1 MAKKVIIWGQ
11 YTDYDKA
18 YKWIQTEL
26 LKGSIE
32 IDAIVLNEHN
42 LFKRL
47 DGIEVVPIDELLV
60 REYDYIINLNRL
72 EPAMITK
79 MLELLRIPMEKVI
92 PIKVFELPFFDLQ
105 RYLAVRESRVSIISC
120 NCWGG
125 YVYDSLGMEF
135 LSPFINMFTQRE
147 DYFRMLN
154 HFDYYMVQPL
164 RYIKDGYEVV
174 LKREY
179 PIAGLGDVTLHFNHD
194 TSFESAEEAWE
205 RRKVRLNFD
214 NLFVEALIDTKEEL
228 EAFLELP
235 FKRKIGFTTI
245 KCNEK
250 NCVYVPFLED
260 SYMHNKYK
268 GSVAQFMNLVVN
280 SRSDELMQYDI
291 LKLLNGE
298 KDFMR
303 ADMEG

>member
-11 YTDYDKA
+11 YTDYDKS
-18 YKWIQTEL
+18 YKLIQTEL

-60 REYDYIINLNRL
+60 REYDYIISLNRL
-72 EPAMITK
+72 EPAMIIR
-79 MLELLRIPMEKVI
+79 MLELLCIPMEKVI

-120 NCWGG
+120 HCWGG
-125 YVYDSLGMEF
+125 YVYNSLGMEF
-135 LSPFINMFTQRE
+135 LSPFINMSTQYE

-154 HFDYYMVQPL
+154 QFDYYIAQPL
-164 RYIKDGYEVV
+164 HYIKDGYEER
-174 LKREY
+174 LKRDY
-179 PIAGLGDVTLHFNHD
+179 PIVGLGDVTIHFNHYTD
-194 TSFESAEEAWE
+194 FASAEEIWE
-205 RRKVRLNFD
+205 RRKTRLNFD
-214 NLFVEALIDTKEEL
+214 NLFVEALIVTREAL
-228 EAFLELP
+228 EKFLELP
-235 FKRKIGFTTI
+235 FERKIGFSTI
-245 KCNEK
+245 KCNEE
-250 NCVYVPFLED
+250 NCVYVPFLEN
-260 SYMHNKYK
+260 SYMNEKYG
-268 GSVAQFMNLVVN
+268 GSLGQFMNLVVN
-280 SRSDELMQYDI
+280 SGSDELMQYDI

-303 ADMEG
+303 ADMVG